1 MGFWDWWLGDTFADP
16 ALTRSEP
23 PPEVPPIEDQI
34 PHRSTLPMGED
45 RLLQTVNVYRAAQIL
60 SLGVAQLSID
70 VWRGDAPLPRP
81 AIIRRPDVNQ
91 PLRPFLKLTVSS
103 LALHGNA
110 FWRIYRNDRN
120 EATTV
125 RVLSPSQCTLLPNGN
140 LTIGS
145 DTELRPDEFQ
155 HLGLLRLPA
164 IDGKPRPAL
173 GPIQAARRELSG
185 AVDVTEYGAGWFTS
199 GDTPSGLLKTDQ
211 VLSPQQAADYKTAW
225 QKRKAHEVA
234 VLGSGLDYKPI
245 LLSPEDAQF
254 LQVRN
259 FDTTAIARLFGI
271 PARLFLAAVEGGSM
285 TYSNLA
291 MDDLSFVK
299 WSLSDYTSEIEGAF
313 TELLP
318 RGQTARFN
326 LDALLRADISTRY
339 RSYREGI
346 AAGWLLRSEC
356 RAQEGLTPVAGID
369 AQPLPSAPAS
379 HDPQKEG
386 DDAAA

>member
-16 ALTRSEP
+16 VLTRSEP
-23 PPEVPPIEDQI
+23 PPEVPPIEDSI
-34 PHRSTLPMGED
+34 PHRSSLPMGED

-70 VWRGDAPLPRP
+70 VWRGDAPVPRP

-91 PLRPFLKLTVSS
+91 PLRPFLKLTVTS

-125 RVLSPSQCTLLPNGN
+125 RVLSPQQCTLLPSGN
-140 LTIGS
+140 LAIGN

-155 HLGLLRLPA
+155 HLGLLRLPS

-199 GDTPSGLLKTDQ
+199 GDVPSGLLKTDQ
-211 VLSPQQAADYKTAW
+211 VLSPQQAADYKAAW

-234 VLGSGLDYKPI
+234 VLGNGLDYRPI
-245 LLSPEDAQF
+245 MLSPEDAQF

-285 TYSNLA
+285 TYSNIA
-291 MDDLSFVK
+291 QDDLSFMK
-299 WSLSDYTSEIEGAF
+299 WAISEYVGEIEVAF

-326 LDALLRADISTRY
+326 LDAAIRPDTKTRY
-339 RSYREGI
+339 E
-346 AAGWLLRSEC
+346 AHKLALDAGWLTKEEVRGI
-356 RAQEGLTPVAGID
+356 EGLAPTPPGGWD
-369 AQPLPSAPAS
+369 A
-379 HDPQKEG
+379 
-386 DDAAA
+386 